1 MKTTLSF
8 RSSAKSRKQKPEP
21 AVMKTTLS
29 FRGASMSSSKSR
41 GRTKK
46 PLTICM
52 IGATGVGKSSAANC
66 IANIKKDSRNAF
78 KASPEVKSCTYKTAV
93 KKCRW
98 FDDRQPMYLVDTPG
112 LGDSEGR
119 DSRHIAEM
127 AKALK
132 EHGEVHLFVIV
143 FNGEDARM
151 NEHTK
156 GMIGIFSEMFG
167 PEFLQNA
174 ALLFT
179 HWPMDKYSIRRRR
192 RSGLT
197 KENRHFEFNKKFQEI
212 FGSTR
217 DLPSFFL
224 DCEYDRCDEEEA
236 RPYKEEILKVKE
248 LAEAMDPFACLDV
261 KNVLSLKDRAEKLA
275 EDFKNKLKISK
286 AKAAESAKKHEKD
299 IEEERKARRRA
310 LIKAEKEKR
319 AALQK
324 AKEERRAA
332 LKKAEED
339 KDRAIKKQE
348 EEHRKELEREQN
360 RRKSCNSGGID
371 PMMLMAM
378 MGGGLAGGLGG
389 GGFGGGG
396 FGGRGFGG
404 GGGGGGGR
412 RCLDGSRDMRCK
424 EHRGFSKWS

>member
-167 PEFLQNA
+167 SEFLQNA

-179 HWPMDKYSIRRRR
+179 HWPMDKYSIKRRK

-197 KENRHFEFNKKFQEI
+197 RENRHYEFNKKFQEI
-212 FGSTR
+212 FGNTS
-217 DLPSFFL
+217 DLPSFYL
-224 DCEYDRCDEEEA
+224 DCEYDRDDEDEA
-236 RPYKEEILKVKE
+236 RPYRNEILKVKK
-248 LAEAMDPFACLDV
+248 LAEQMDPFACLDV
-261 KNVLSLKDRAEKLA
+261 KDVLSLKDRADKLA
-275 EDFKNKLKISK
+275 EELQNKLKISEDNAVK
-286 AKAAESAKKHEKD
+286 SAKKHKKKMEEAKRARRLALKKA
-299 IEEERKARRRA
+299 EEEK
-310 LIKAEKEKR
+310 
-319 AALQK
+319 Q
-324 AKEERRAA
+324 AA
-332 LKKAEED
+332 LKKAEME
-339 KDRAIKKQE
+339 KKAALEKAQKERELAIKKQE
-348 EEHRKELEREQN
+348 EEYERKLEQE
-360 RRKSCNSGGID
+360 RRAASSCNGVN
-371 PMMLMAM
+371 PMLLMAM
-378 MGGGLAGGLGG
+378 MGRGGIGGNNG
-389 GGFGGGG
+389 GGFGGSNGG
-396 FGGRGFGG
+396 TFGGPRAK
-404 GGGGGGGR
+404 
-412 RCLDGSRDMRCK
+412 DGSLDMRYK
-424 EHRGFSKWS
+424 VNWGRNKYG